1 MLDYIKYTSKIN
13 FRYYMMLLLV
23 LFKINPFFFK
33 LKMWL
38 LNNVSLHM
46 WLALAACIVFLLDA
60 ADLGDLRN
68 PNSSLESK
76 GM

>member
-1 MLDYIKYTSKIN
+1 
-13 FRYYMMLLLV
+13 MLLLV
-23 LFKINPFFFK
+23 LFKIKLIFFFFK

-38 LNNVSLHM
+38 LNNVSLRT
-46 WLALAACIVFLLDA
+46 WLALVACIVFLLDG

-76 GM
+76 GT

>member
-1 MLDYIKYTSKIN
+1 
-13 FRYYMMLLLV
+13 MLLLV
-23 LFKINPFFFK
+23 LFKIKLIFFFFK

-38 LNNVSLHM
+38 LNNVSLRI
-46 WLALAACIVFLLDA
+46 WLALVACIVFLLDG
-60 ADLGDLRN
+60 ADVGDLRN